1 MTLHDDA
8 DTKYAAFKKRWAVID
23 TTAKEWMDK
32 LQAMVG
38 VWQKQAETVE
48 KVQNHFSKLSSSPNI
63 NFESTSYIA
72 RSFKNTSMLPITSGQ
87 HYMHTLW

>member
-1 MTLHDDA
+1 MQMTLHDDA

-23 TTAKEWMDK
+23 ATAKEWMDK

-48 KVQNHFSKLSSSPNI
+48 KVKNHLSKLSSSPSNSI
-63 NFESTSYIA
+63 RYLSYVATS
-72 RSFKNTSMLPITSGQ
+72 
-87 HYMHTLW
+87 

>member
-23 TTAKEWMDK
+23 ATAKEWMDK

-48 KVQNHFSKLSSSPNI
+48 KVQNHFSKLSCSPRHNI
-63 NFESTSYIA
+63 RYPSYA
-72 RSFKNTSMLPITSGQ
+72 AGYLKITC
-87 HYMHTLW
+87 

>member
-23 TTAKEWMDK
+23 ATAKEWMDK

-48 KVQNHFSKLSSSPNI
+48 KVQNHFSKLSSSPSNS
-63 NFESTSYIA
+63 FRYFSYVA
-72 RSFKNTSMLPITSGQ
+72 ASLKNHLLVSDIQ
-87 HYMHTLW
+87 